1 MEQQFY
7 TYHEKGIIIIDL
19 PSYSTFQSR
28 LSYNK
33 KKIKSKKTNT
43 FFYFFQLYLNSL
55 VYFYPNSS
63 EQELFHISNIILK
76 ENIQFMDFNILNKM
90 FKKAIKNNKSDK
102 PKYYTSIKS
111 FIWDNEGLKKH
122 FNNDKESIKN
132 YKFSIIAKYNKKK
145 SLKEKEDKIKEEI
158 LFYINSGK
166 YKSQIIK
173 YLLNKKYDKDY
184 IYKMIKEFE
193 IKERNNT
200 YILLDELFK
209 KLFNKELKEK
219 LTIENILFYLNNTKV
234 WDEITE
240 EFILLDIKKD
250 TYYRYLKE
258 TPEIKQ
264 KIKDINNSLKPI
276 VEKEIIKK
284 QLNDKNDDE
293 WLNDDVILEVKKI
306 ITWDEMIEIEE
317 KVEEED
323 QEWLDFLDNKNKEK
337 IIA

>member
-1 MEQQFY
+1 MEQFY
-7 TYHEKGIIIIDL
+7 TYSQTPIFAIDL
-19 PSYSTFQSR
+19 PSYKTFQSR
-28 LSYNK
+28 LPHNK
-33 KKIKSKKTNT
+33 KKLSSKKTNT

-55 VYFYPNSS
+55 VYFYPNAS
-63 EQELFHISNIILK
+63 EKELFHIANIILK

-90 FKKAIKNNKSDK
+90 FKKAIKNNTSDN
-102 PKYYTSIKS
+102 PKYYKS
-111 FIWDNEGLKKH
+111 TKNFIWDNDGLKKH
-122 FNNDKESIKN
+122 FNNDKEAIKN
-132 YKFSIIAKYNKKK
+132 YKFSIIAQYNKQK
-145 SLKEKEDKIKEEI
+145 SLKAKENTIKEEI
-158 LFYINSGK
+158 SNYIKEGK

-184 IYKMIKEFE
+184 IYKMIKDFDL
-193 IKERNNT
+193 KERNNT

-219 LTIENILFYLNNTKV
+219 INLENILYYLNNTKV

-240 EFILLDIKKD
+240 DFILLDIKKD

-284 QLNDKNDDE
+284 PLNDINDNDWLYDDE
-293 WLNDDVILEVKKI
+293 ILEVKKVI
-306 ITWDEMIEIEE
+306 SWDKMIEIEE
-317 KVEEED
+317 RVEVDD
-323 QEWLDFLDNKNKEK
+323 QEWLDFLDDKVKDY
-337 IIA
+337 A